1 MFQAVFL
8 EPQRCVALSVL
19 VPGVGT
25 PLSAQYLLQVGHPH
39 HLTSDRMGCRLSA
52 LPRRLKH
59 ISLLLLPAV
68 HEQPRRNAGPEL
80 GVYGEGGDMVIRESV
95 IFRFSD
101 LNRSSHHPSVLTQTG
116 NDVNCGGRRAT
127 CSQFGWLTTAG
138 VATCAVNVVGCRSFQ
153 RRQVTDVP
161 DQVHPTSDLLGAL
174 GAAPY
179 RPYGRH
185 TGQPRLG
192 FPQGCLTPRRRQM
205 PRRSAVRVEEI
216 SQLA

>member
-1 MFQAVFL
+1 MTSGSVDVSSGISGTTEVWPF
-8 EPQRCVALSVL
+8 SVL
-19 VPGVGT
+19 VPAVGT
-25 PLSAQYLLQVGHPH
+25 PLALLQVGHPH
-39 HLTSDRMGCRLSA
+39 HLPNDRMGCRLSA

-59 ISLLLLPAV
+59 ISILLLSAV
-68 HEQPRRNAGPEL
+68 HEHAQRRPEL
-80 GVYGEGGDMVIRESV
+80 GAYGEGGNMVIRRGQSFPL

-127 CSQFGWLTTAG
+127 CSQFGWLTMAR
-138 VATCAVNVVGCRSFQ
+138 VATCAGNVVGCRSSQ
-153 RRQVTDVP
+153 GRQVTDVP

-179 RPYGRH
+179 RPYRRH

-192 FPQGCLTPRRRQM
+192 FPQGCLTTRRR
-205 PRRSAVRVEEI
+205 RYHEG
-216 SQLA
+216 QLCEWR